1 VKAYDWMVE
10 DHLAPELPITKED
23 RFFLNELIDSFII
36 RNNNIIT
43 RCKNE
48 KDDPILSE

>member
-1 VKAYDWMVE
+1 VTTYDWMVE

-23 RFFLNELIDSFII
+23 RFFLNELIDSFIL
-36 RNNNIIT
+36 RNVNT

-48 KDDPILSE
+48 KNDPILSE